1 MNLPSYFLKR
11 PAIDESPEV
20 ISSFERLFTEQVTD
34 ANGSNIDYS
43 LSTPKW
49 QFLNYLC
56 DTKKVVMHGSGD
68 PAIAEFEPRQS
79 NDVVEFGDQRA
90 VYAAS
95 DGIWASFYAI
105 LDRDRY
111 VRSLNNACV
120 KAVVDEGEVE
130 SFYYFSIND
139 DALPHEPWRAG
150 TVYVLPKAT
159 FQGEPTKP
167 GRKSAQW
174 RSAVAVKPLAKI
186 SIAPED
192 FPFLDQIRG
201 HDMETVMRR
210 SEENPNGFPWLDD

>member
-1 MNLPSYFLKR
+1 MTLPSYFLKR
-11 PAIDESPEV
+11 PEIDDSPEV
-20 ISSFERLFTEQVTD
+20 ISSFERLFTEQVAD
-34 ANGSNIDYS
+34 VNGSNIDYS

-56 DTKKVVMHGSGD
+56 DTQDVVVHGSGD
-68 PAIAEFEPRQS
+68 PAIADFEPRQS

-120 KAVVDEGEVE
+120 KAIVAEGEIE

-139 DALPHEPWRAG
+139 DALPHEPWRIG

-159 FQGEPTKP
+159 FQGEPTKS
-167 GRKSAQW
+167 GRNSAQW

-186 SIAPED
+186 SIGPED

-201 HDMETVMRR
+201 HDMETVVRR